1 MMASAKISD
10 GIASIRLVRP
20 VTKSSHQPPKYP
32 ALRPSAMPITELIS
46 CAKIPTVSEMR
57 APCTTRE

>member
-20 VTKSSHQPPKYP
+20 VTKSSHQPPQ
-32 ALRPSAMPITELIS
+32 
-46 CAKIPTVSEMR
+46 
-57 APCTTRE
+57 

>member
-10 GIASIRLVRP
+10 GIASSRLVRP
-20 VTKSSHQPPKYP
+20 VTKSSHQPPQYP
-32 ALRPSAMPITELIS
+32 ALRPSAVPMIVLMS
-46 CAKIPTVSEMR
+46 CAKMPTVSEMR